1 MSAHIVNLKEE
12 KKRREHHQLMKAR
25 YAAMLVAELSL
36 AETTNRSERNAPGR
50 TRIESTNRQRK
61 LAK

>member
-25 YAAMLVAELSL
+25 YAAMLLAELSFADEADAL
-36 AETTNRSERNAPGR
+36 VTDREARETLPPKQPER
-50 TRIESTNRQRK
+50 
-61 LAK
+61 